1 MAYQTPDETIDA
13 MSDGEFYHYML
24 DKNCYEWARQARRK
38 LNLAISDDQ
47 EEGLAGYFASC
58 AMAIIDAPNAKAI
71 RARLDA
77 EAAEDLQKSES
88 N

>member
-38 LNLAISDDQ
+38 LNLPITDSDEDA
-47 EEGLAGYFASC
+47 LAGWFASC
-58 AMAIIDAPNAKAI
+58 AMAMVDRPNADAI

-77 EAAEDLQKSES
+77 EKAEDLQKSEQK
-88 N
+88 